1 MTRALWHC
9 ANAVVAIGLLMFSIP
24 FLIAAGVRTSWR
36 WVELRAVYGGDEAR
50 RDRDEWRGT

>member
-24 FLIAAGVRTSWR
+24 FLIAAGVRTSWQLVNQERLARSAILR
-36 WVELRAVYGGDEAR
+36 WENSRP
-50 RDRDEWRGT
+50 